1 MCFQKATEFESDSP
15 IKSMDRDLYLAAST
29 GDSDFIKRLITDET
43 GYCLTQVTPQRNS
56 LLHIAITSQQ
66 TELVR
71 TLIRRLCPC
80 LLPHQN
86 SHGDTPL
93 HVAAKMG
100 CLEIV
105 RLLVDDGVPAHRA
118 REMSNYY
125 DPSPDDLSLLRK
137 VNGCGDSPLHLA
149 VRSGHIDVVELL
161 VKADSQLMYIDNK
174 VGESPVFMAVEAG
187 FFDIARCMILQMSS
201 SPSSPHYKGANGLTA
216 LHAALIRT
224 HHGRA
229 LESHVPDLSL
239 ENIRR
244 IMRDGL
250 LSLYDG
256 LAGRFQSCQIDI
268 IKVLVNKWP
277 LIVTEA
283 DEYGRTPLHYAAHL
297 GHLEATKHLLEM
309 NCSVAYIP
317 NKEGMCAF
325 HVAAKQGHV
334 KIMDEL
340 IDHCPDVHELHDE
353 KGRTALHVAVVSGRT
368 RVVKYILGNKKF
380 QELINIP
387 DEEGNTPLH
396 LAANCGKD
404 EILMTLTYDRRVD
417 KKAVNKQHCK
427 AIDILHYNPS
437 LGELVK
443 TRIMKKME
451 RAGSRQSLKLVI
463 RDEADTRRYDPYS
476 ENNDVKAGDLSGSNS
491 FSERDVLLRLYSD
504 RSSLERSTSG
514 MTSLSDNS
522 FRSIRLKGI
531 SGTHLL
537 VATLIAT
544 VTFTAGLAVP
554 GGYKDRGSGSDDPGS
569 DDGTAALVSRAAF
582 RIFLIANALAFY
594 CSTLSVFLH
603 FLTSVEHNFHLL
615 LRFTKFAAVLTYISI
630 LALMIAFTSGIRAI
644 LPGWDAFST
653 ATVAIGCCFVVV
665 CLFGFI

>member
-1 MCFQKATEFESDSP
+1 MRVQQASEFDSDSP
-15 IKSMDRDLYLAAST
+15 IKSLDPKLYSAAST
-29 GDSDFIKRLITDET
+29 GDSDYLKRFITDES
-43 GYCLTQVTPQRNS
+43 GYCRAQFTPQSNS

-66 TELVR
+66 TELVQ
-71 TLIRRLCPC
+71 TLIKLCPC

-105 RLLVDDGVPAHRA
+105 QLLVDEGVPAHRA
-118 REMSNYY
+118 FELCNY
-125 DPSPDDLSLLRK
+125 DAPRPDDSSLLRK
-137 VNGCGDSPLHLA
+137 VNGSGDSALHLA
-149 VRSGHIDVVELL
+149 VKSGHIGMVELL
-161 VKADSQLMYIDNK
+161 LKADSQLMYIANK
-174 VGESPVFMAVEAG
+174 AGESPVFVAVEAG
-187 FFDIARCMILQMSS
+187 FFDIARCMILQMSP
-201 SPSSPHYKGANGLTA
+201 SPSLPHYKGTKGLTA

-229 LESHVPDLSL
+229 LESQVPDLSL

-244 IMRDGL
+244 IMRDWL
-250 LSLYDG
+250 LSLHE
-256 LAGRFQSCQIDI
+256 LVGRFKSCQIDI
-268 IKVLVNKWP
+268 IKEIVNKWP
-277 LIVTEA
+277 HIVTEA
-283 DEYGRTPLHYAAHL
+283 DEYGRTPLLYAAHL
-297 GHLEATKHLLEM
+297 GHLEATRHLLQM
-309 NCSVAYIP
+309 DSLVAYSS

-340 IDHCPDVHELHDE
+340 INYCPDIHELVDE

-368 RVVKYILGNKKF
+368 RVVKYMLRNKKF
-380 QELINIP
+380 QGLINSP

-404 EILMTLTYDRRVD
+404 EILMTLTCDRRVD

-427 AIDILHYNPS
+427 AIDILHYNTS

-451 RAGSRQSLKLVI
+451 RAGSRQSLRFVI
-463 RDEADTRRYDPYS
+463 REEADTRRYEPYS
-476 ENNDVKAGDLSGSNS
+476 ENNDVKAGDLYGSNNY
-491 FSERDVLLRLYSD
+491 SERDISLHND
-504 RSSLERSTSG
+504 RSSLERSISG
-514 MTSLSDNS
+514 ITSLSDNS

-554 GGYKDRGSGSDDPGS
+554 GGYKDEGKE
-569 DDGTAALVSRAAF
+569 DGMAALATKAAF

-615 LRFTKFAAVLTYISI
+615 LRFTKLAAMLTYVSI
-630 LALMIAFTSGIRAI
+630 ITLMIAFTSGMRVT
-644 LPGWDAFST
+644 LPEWDAFST
-653 ATVAIGCCFVVV
+653 AIVAIGCCFVVV